1 MKHNM
6 TIKNAD
12 KSCFV
17 FSLDNKLRITSW
29 CKELNKIY
37 GQSIHKI
44 KGIHLNKI
52 MPMLQKDTTDK
63 IMQVFENGRPLILKN
78 QQTICFCGRKK
89 LDIYISPLKD
99 KTGKVRGANVTTM
112 AHPAS
117 TTLTRFKQS
126 QRLLNIGT
134 VAATLAHGV
143 RSPLNAIKGCV
154 IYIRENYDYEKKL
167 IEFAKIMEEEISR
180 LDYFISNFLSSSISD
195 KGSAEVNVN
204 KILKKI
210 KILISLQAQSK
221 NISAQFEY
229 GHIPPVT
236 INSFHLEHAIL
247 NVINNA
253 IEAMPKGGLLTV
265 KTLMKS
271 LSGNDFVTIEI
282 SDTGSGMKHKR
293 NAAVPPESPNKRGKG
308 LGLFITREILRSNGG
323 CLAITSAN
331 ASGTTVDLCLPG
343 MNQ

>member
-1 MKHNM
+1 MENNM
-6 TIKNAD
+6 PIKDAE

-17 FSLDNKLRITSW
+17 FALDKKLRITSW

-37 GQSIHKI
+37 GHSIHTI

-63 IMQVFENGRPLILKN
+63 IMQVFEHGRPLILKN
-78 QQTICFCGRKK
+78 QKTICFCGRKK
-89 LDIYISPLKD
+89 SDIHISPLKD
-99 KTGKVRGANVTTM
+99 KTGKVKGANVTTM
-112 AHPAS
+112 AHPDA
-117 TTLTRFKQS
+117 TTLTRLKRS
-126 QRLLNIGT
+126 QRLLNIGK

-154 IYIRENYDYEKKL
+154 IYIRENYDNEKKL
-167 IEFAKIMEEEISR
+167 IEFSKIMEEEIAR
-180 LDYFISNFLSSSISD
+180 LDHFISNFLSTSISD

-204 KILKKI
+204 KLLKKI
-210 KILISLQAQSK
+210 KILISLQAQSQ
-221 NISAQFEY
+221 NISTQFEY

-253 IEAMPKGGLLTV
+253 IEAMPLGGLLTI
-265 KTLMKS
+265 KTLMKN

-282 SDTGSGMKHKR
+282 SDTGCGMKRKKYT
-293 NAAVPPESPNKRGKG
+293 NGPVLDVNKGKG

-323 CLAITSAN
+323 CLEIKSTN
-331 ASGTTVDLCLPG
+331 ASGTTVKLCLPK
-343 MNQ
+343 MNL